1 MRLMKKQQRRI
12 RDTGQ
17 PGYASS
23 KMEPRRRYRTK
34 YSVLVFLAMLVLVGL
49 GAYLSSGPSE
59 ETSDGP
65 SDEVDAPVAVEQ
77 APKETAAEGGE
88 DEAVIEAPTDPTMY
102 LTVPKLGIHDVLVLD
117 DVSEEGGLASGAGHL
132 PDTGFPWMEGSNTYI
147 AGHRLG
153 YEGTPSYHVFYDLP
167 SLAQGNEIILRD
179 SLGQV
184 YTYRVSEVLQ
194 VLPTD
199 LSVTA
204 PLPGR
209 DVVSLQTCIENFGDF
224 STLGPNWNVRLTVR
238 ADRVG

>member
-1 MRLMKKQQRRI
+1 MRLMKNQQRRI
-12 RDTGQ
+12 RRTGR
-17 PGYASS
+17 PGYPAI
-23 KMEPRRRYRTK
+23 KEKPRRRYRRG
-34 YSVLVFLAMLVLVGL
+34 YLVLVFLAILILVSL

-59 ETSDGP
+59 ETSEGP

-77 APKETAAEGGE
+77 TPKEPSAEDGE
-88 DEAVIEAPTDPTMY
+88 DEAATEAPTDPTMY
-102 LTVPKLGIHDVLVLD
+102 LTVPKLGIHDALVLD

-132 PDTGFPWMEGSNTYI
+132 PGTGFPWIEGSNTYI

-153 YEGTPSYHVFYDLP
+153 YEGTPSFHIFYDLP
-167 SLAQGNEIILRD
+167 SLAQGDEIILQD

-194 VLPTD
+194 VLSTD

-209 DVVSLQTCIENFGDF
+209 DVVSLQTCIDNFGDF
-224 STLGPNWNVRLTVR
+224 ATLGPNWNVRLTVR